1 MVRNYPHKLPA
12 LHGTHYPH
20 KLNAPAPPP
29 PPPPHPTLTHKSIGP
44 RNHLRKLTAPAQP
57 PHPTLNAR
65 ERINC
70 PRVRLFT
77 LPPSSGI
84 EVSEHE
90 EQ

>member
-1 MVRNYPHKLPA
+1 MARN
-12 LHGTHYPH
+12 YPH

-29 PPPPHPTLTHKSIGP
+29 PTPPKALVRATIYGSL
-44 RNHLRKLTAPAQP
+44 LTAPAQP

-77 LPPSSGI
+77 LHPSSGI